1 MACTLA
7 HSRAMMLSALLLVAG
22 QCPPECRAPD
32 GSSCHPPACGQ
43 KCCQWVARVTAPANR
58 SRQTATAASS
68 LDTQSRI
75 GAASDKNRS
84 IFSRKGER
92 AHVLCR
98 GSDGSGN
105 WDCGI
110 GGVGAAW
117 QKLMNQ
123 TTYCQRNETEG
134 VHNDSEGVPIFL
146 CTHEASV
153 AMVKSLNKQLPSSRL
168 HPSSQLSLALV
179 IPVAT
184 CAPNCGSVPEWVIHA
199 TIHTFTRS
207 WSKPRTAACASIG
220 VAAQTDAPGRAMRC
234 GQRGDLTSGAAM
246 ATPIFYTDVAIDQE
260 VSNTIQ
266 QGWLASD
273 ACSACFER
281 RPLLFVN
288 AHSAEPSYPK
298 GANIM
303 FYRLVLALGRYP
315 GFDYF
320 MIMELDV
327 VPVQPLWLE
336 SLVSLLPPRV
346 PHFWIKGTAP
356 RSESPSGFKRLHMN
370 GNALYTARDPSFVIF
385 VDHAVSRYGRSIEE
399 GDGVRRLDSGF
410 VGQHGRR
417 SSQQDHPQLDL
428 QQFYQ
433 EWRPT
438 RSFRGTMHDICA
450 SVERLSLR
458 KYSWT
463 SALRLKEM
471 RQYNGFRDGRA
482 HEKLYFSCR
491 GWAALGGP
499 HWPFNG

>member
-1 MACTLA
+1 
-7 HSRAMMLSALLLVAG
+7 
-22 QCPPECRAPD
+22 
-32 GSSCHPPACGQ
+32 
-43 KCCQWVARVTAPANR
+43 
-58 SRQTATAASS
+58 
-68 LDTQSRI
+68 
-75 GAASDKNRS
+75 
-84 IFSRKGER
+84 
-92 AHVLCR
+92 
-98 GSDGSGN
+98 
-105 WDCGI
+105 
-110 GGVGAAW
+110 
-117 QKLMNQ
+117 
-123 TTYCQRNETEG
+123 
-134 VHNDSEGVPIFL
+134 
-146 CTHEASV
+146 
-153 AMVKSLNKQLPSSRL
+153 
-168 HPSSQLSLALV
+168 
-179 IPVAT
+179 
-184 CAPNCGSVPEWVIHA
+184 
-199 TIHTFTRS
+199 
-207 WSKPRTAACASIG
+207 
-220 VAAQTDAPGRAMRC
+220 MRC

-399 GDGVRRLDSGF
+399 GDMAFDVLIQDSLDSMADAARNKIIHNLIFSNFIRNG
-410 VGQHGRR
+410 G
-417 SSQQDHPQLDL
+417 QLDPSEEPCTIFAHQL
-428 QQFYQ
+428 
-433 EWRPT
+433 
-438 RSFRGTMHDICA
+438 
-450 SVERLSLR
+450 
-458 KYSWT
+458 
-463 SALRLKEM
+463 
-471 RQYNGFRDGRA
+471 NGSRCGSTHGHQR
-482 HEKLYFSCR
+482 C
-491 GWAALGGP
+491 G
-499 HWPFNG
+499 